1 MTSNGCCIR
10 AKPDETAACGKA
22 VKRNPFIIYQ
32 KIIPTFVKNSSQ
44 LPHSHKLT
52 TVSIIRFAISLTAD
66 YDAFH
71 LYSIR
76 VSSFYSG
83 IIRGI
88 LFQTAFVLKPNPT
101 LLVFN

>member
-1 MTSNGCCIR
+1 MTSNGCCTR

-22 VKRNPFIIYQ
+22 IKCNPFIIYQ
-32 KIIPTFVKNSSQ
+32 KTIPTFVKNSSQ

-52 TVSIIRFAISLTAD
+52 TVSIISLRFPLLLIMMR
-66 YDAFH
+66 FIF
-71 LYSIR
+71 IR
-76 VSSFYSG
+76 VSIYSG